1 MEKQQKEVLIQRL
14 KESVEATI
22 MFICIVIIAMCIV
35 YMYIVQP
42 VKSPRVKSTIEVG
55 YQKFKSVP
63 VVDTTGTYPEP
74 DTLIDLGYGV
84 TTKTYKQTF
93 E

>member
-1 MEKQQKEVLIQRL
+1 MEMKKIDFKSLFEV
-14 KESVEATI
+14 
-22 MFICIVIIAMCIV
+22 ICILSILIIGFILYLRSEKLKATPAP
-35 YMYIVQP
+35 YH
-42 VKSPRVKSTIEVG
+42 
-55 YQKFKSVP
+55 KFVPVP
-63 VVDTTGTYPEP
+63 VVDTTGIYPEP

>member
-1 MEKQQKEVLIQRL
+1 MEMKKINIKHV
-14 KESVEATI
+14 VEI
-22 MFICIVIIAMCIV
+22 ICILSILIIGFILYLRSEKLTVNAP
-35 YMYIVQP
+35 YD
-42 VKSPRVKSTIEVG
+42 
-55 YQKFKSVP
+55 KFVPVP